1 MSEPAPSPLTRLVLF
16 IACLAIA
23 GSFIAGV
30 HYFALDLP
38 QQQQIRTPEN
48 WISISSVCIHTCNNG
63 CRARYDACMATP
75 KGHSET
81 NICAVQED
89 TCYASCTE
97 KCSCTD
103 CQEVCSDNYEVCLNK
118 PGYTEGDCAG
128 LRDTCHAA
136 CPC

>member
-30 HYFALDLP
+30 HYFALDFP

-48 WISISSVCIHTCNNG
+48 DISGSTCTNTCNNE
-63 CRARYDACMATP
+63 CANQFDACMTSP
-75 KGHSET
+75 DGHSMSGT
-81 NICAVQED
+81 CAASD
-89 TCYASCTE
+89 FACYEACR
-97 KCSCTD
+97 KNCACSD
-103 CQEVCSDNYEVCLNK
+103 CREVCSANHQTCLNT
-118 PGYTEGDCAG
+118 PGSDPTDCSFN
-128 LRDTCHAA
+128 DVTCRAE